1 MLPLRPPPTVVSVA
15 RVAGRVAALDGL
27 RGLAALA
34 VALGHALLVVRE
46 NVVADWL
53 GGSALALTTNGFSI
67 AASHAVW
74 LFFVLSGVVLTKLA
88 TRGPP
93 GTFDY
98 GRYTLSRLARL
109 YLPVWAALAFM
120 VVTVLLVR
128 RTSSGFG
135 AWVDGHPTHLD
146 PWALLNDATLLTG
159 TSGALSPLWTLQW
172 EVLFSLLL
180 VLYLAVLQRVPAVL
194 ALVMLVACS
203 SLGGVLGNPTLLYLP
218 MFGLGVVLALN
229 WAALARAAAGLDAV
243 VRRRRGGVT
252 VTTVVALALTTEA
265 AFLGWQLTTSP
276 LIAPP
281 ARSALETV
289 GHLAASMLLILLAG
303 LWPPVRRAFS
313 SRPLQW
319 LGLVSFSLYLV
330 HEPVLL
336 AVVRLA
342 VPAHDAACTLGLC
355 PPAPAGFSALPGS
368 ALTDGFS
375 ALPGSAL
382 ADLGAPGIV
391 LMAVVAIALSLAVA
405 AAFHR
410 LVERPAH
417 RFAQRL
423 RADSPHPRLNRT
435 GGTP

>member
-1 MLPLRPPPTVVSVA
+1 MP
-15 RVAGRVAALDGL
+15 ALDGL

-34 VALGHALLVVRE
+34 VALGHGLLVVRE
-46 NVVADWL
+46 NVVADWFGPSVL
-53 GGSALALTTNGFSI
+53 GVSTNGFSI

-93 GTFDY
+93 GGFDY

-109 YLPVWAALAFM
+109 YLPVWAALAFV
-120 VVTVLLVR
+120 VVTALLVR

-135 AWVDGHPTHLD
+135 AWADGHPTHLD

-180 VLYLAVLQRVPAVL
+180 VLYLAVLRRIP
-194 ALVMLVACS
+194 ALVSLPLLIAAS
-203 SLGGVLGNPTLLYLP
+203 ALGGVLGNPTLLYLP

-229 WAALARAAAGLDAV
+229 WVALARFSGALEAA
-243 VRRRRGGVT
+243 VRRRPGALT
-252 VTTVVALALTTEA
+252 VATVLALSLAGELA
-265 AFLGWQLTTSP
+265 LVGWQLSASGVPPPVRSVVETT
-276 LIAPP
+276 
-281 ARSALETV
+281 
-289 GHLAASMLLILLAG
+289 GHLLAAMLLIALAG
-303 LWPPVRRAFS
+303 LWAPVRHAFS

-319 LGLVSFSLYLV
+319 LGLVSFSLYLM

-336 AVVRLA
+336 AVVRVSVPLSDA
-342 VPAHDAACTLGLC
+342 VCAAGFCLLSPTASGAACS
-355 PPAPAGFSALPGS
+355 AGPCLSTPMA
-368 ALTDGFS
+368 ADGIV
-375 ALPGSAL
+375 AGSAL
-382 ADLGAPGIV
+382 AGLGSLGV
-391 LMAVVAIALSLAVA
+391 VVMAIAAIALSLVTA

-410 LVERPAH
+410 VVERPAH

-423 RADSPHPRLNRT
+423 RMPQTAAAIGGRGPRA
-435 GGTP
+435 GG